1 MKAYYDLHIHSILSS
16 CGDISQTPN
25 NIFNM
30 CMLKKLNV
38 ISITDHNTALQYK
51 TFEKLKDSYDFL
63 LIYGME
69 ISVNEGFHVLA
80 YFEELDEVM
89 RLEEIIDSSLDKS
102 IIAPQEQ
109 VICDEYDEV
118 ESIIPYWKNQ
128 KIKYKF
134 TEIIDIIRELNG
146 IVVPAHIER
155 KGSGI
160 LSFIKD
166 FSLYD
171 IDAIEI
177 DCKSNIETL
186 EKEYPYIKKYKY
198 LFNSDAHSIEMINE
212 PLNYMELDDLSFKS
226 FRKWIRSNKS

>member
-1 MKAYYDLHIHSILSS
+1 
-16 CGDISQTPN
+16 
-25 NIFNM
+25 
-30 CMLKKLNV
+30 MLKKLNV

-80 YFEELDEVM
+80 YFKELDEVM
-89 RLEEIIDSSLDKS
+89 RLEKIIDDSLDKS

-118 ESIIPYWKNQ
+118 ESIVPYWKNQ

-134 TEIIDIIRELNG
+134 TEIIDIIIELNG

>member
-1 MKAYYDLHIHSILSS
+1 
-16 CGDISQTPN
+16 
-25 NIFNM
+25 
-30 CMLKKLNV
+30 MLKKLNV

>member
-1 MKAYYDLHIHSILSS
+1 
-16 CGDISQTPN
+16 

-80 YFEELDEVM
+80 YFKELDEVM
-89 RLEEIIDSSLDKS
+89 RLEKIIDDSLDKS

-118 ESIIPYWKNQ
+118 ESIVPYWKNQ

-134 TEIIDIIRELNG
+134 TEIIDIIIELNG